1 MMNRPLLFALSL
13 LAAFTASAQEKPKP
27 KALFNDST
35 SVTGGYFGFTP
46 KLTNVMGADVLLL
59 GFSGAFILEHKV
71 ALGLGG
77 AWSSSTI
84 KNVAYEQFLRDFGT
98 EDVSGLELRYG
109 YGGLLIEPMILGK
122 HAVHLTV
129 PVLIGLG
136 SVSYSYPRSN
146 SGSNSDRRNRTD
158 GQAFVA
164 VEPGLELE
172 VTVVEAFRV
181 GFGASY
187 LWTSD
192 LELPYTAPDALR
204 NYICLLYTSPSPR
217 D

>member
-122 HAVHLTV
+122 H
-129 PVLIGLG
+129 
-136 SVSYSYPRSN
+136 
-146 SGSNSDRRNRTD
+146 
-158 GQAFVA
+158 
-164 VEPGLELE
+164 
-172 VTVVEAFRV
+172 
-181 GFGASY
+181 
-187 LWTSD
+187 
-192 LELPYTAPDALR
+192 
-204 NYICLLYTSPSPR
+204 CLLYTSPSPR
-217 D
+217 DRTRSRMPSSA